1 LSYTRRDHL
10 NSRRS
15 GQAQVTQVSEPSPI
29 SGIMAG
35 ECQRWG
41 GWPVPTAFL
50 KNARAAPGFPDQS
63 NAPDFLDFSWQRQ
76 IALPVTQA

>member
-1 LSYTRRDHL
+1 
-10 NSRRS
+10 
-15 GQAQVTQVSEPSPI
+15 
-29 SGIMAG
+29 MAG